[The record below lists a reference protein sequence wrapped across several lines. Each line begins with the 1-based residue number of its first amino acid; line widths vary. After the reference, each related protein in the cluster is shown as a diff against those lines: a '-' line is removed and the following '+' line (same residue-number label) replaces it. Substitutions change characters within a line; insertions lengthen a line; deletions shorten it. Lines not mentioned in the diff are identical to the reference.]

1 MAKRVAKSRG
11 RTTTRRTG
19 ATRKKVTAASGRGRS
34 ERGIGKSSGVTT
46 GRGTSRSTG
55 SARRSSRTAASRS
68 GRDAGGAAHPLFDH
82 EDIRR
87 WAEERGAVPTCV
99 RGTGRRGDTGMIRLE
114 FPRFGEEP
122 KLQPINW
129 DQWLEKFDQNELALL
144 VQDETGRG
152 EKSNFNK
159 LVKRSTVAAKAKP
172 KVRGAH

>member
-1 MAKRVAKSRG
+1 MAKRVAKKSG
-11 RTTTRRTG
+11 RTSSGTTRRTG
-19 ATRKKVTAASGRGRS
+19 SARGSKAPGRTTTKSRSAA
-34 ERGIGKSSGVTT
+34 TT
-46 GRGTSRSTG
+46 GFGRRPAAPRRGST
-55 SARRSSRTAASRS
+55 SARSASRT
-68 GRDAGGAAHPLFDH
+68 GGGAAYPLFDR

-99 RGTGRRGDTGMIRLE
+99 RGTGRRNDMGMIRLE

-129 DQWLEKFDQNELALL
+129 DQWFEKFDQNGLALL
-144 VQDETGRG
+144 VQDETGSG